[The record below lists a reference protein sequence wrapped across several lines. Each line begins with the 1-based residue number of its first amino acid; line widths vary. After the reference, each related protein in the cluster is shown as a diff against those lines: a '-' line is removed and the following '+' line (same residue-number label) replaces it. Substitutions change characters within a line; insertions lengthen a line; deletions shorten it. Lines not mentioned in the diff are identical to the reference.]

1 MTGPCL
7 NDSTAVSLLFAS
19 TPDDGYD
26 ASGAAGLLEEWLVER
41 GLADDGIRVT
51 STELSRFLRLRDAVR
66 AIFAARIDHDAPD
79 ESAVRIL
86 ESAALAAPGTP
97 IGVWSADGVVT
108 RGWRSTGG
116 DPLDRAAATIA
127 ADVVDLVCD
136 HGDRLERRGNGGR
149 RFRLRE
155 VEGSAG

>member
-7 NDSTAVSLLFAS
+7 HDRATVSLAFAN
-19 TPDDGYD
+19 TADDGYAD
-26 ASGAAGLLEEWLVER
+26 AADAAEALRAWLAER
-41 GLADDGIRVT
+41 GLAEPGVEVT
-51 STELSRFLRLRDAVR
+51 GGELSRFLRLRDAVR
-66 AIFAARIDHDAPD
+66 AILGARVDGATPD
-79 ESAVRIL
+79 GSAVRIL

-97 IGVWSADGVVT
+97 IGVWADDGTVS

-136 HGDRLERRGNGGR
+136 AGDRLARGPAAGDA
-149 RFRLRE
+149 RFVLPP
-155 VEGSAG
+155 AG

>member
-7 NDSTAVSLLFAS
+7 DDRSTVSLLFAS

-26 ASGAAGLLEEWLVER
+26 AAEASVVLERWLVAR
-41 GLADDGIRVT
+41 GLAEEDIQVT
-51 STELSRFLRLRDAVR
+51 SSELSRFLRLRDAVR
-66 AIFAARIDHDAPD
+66 ATFAARIDGVAPD

-97 IGVWSADGVVT
+97 IGVWAADGTVS

-136 HGDRLERRGNGGR
+136 HGERLARGTRDGERFVLTGADG
-149 RFRLRE
+149 
-155 VEGSAG
+155 